1 MNSFLTFN
9 ALFFSGYTALHD
21 ACYYG
26 HEEIADEL
34 CRRGAK
40 VNCFDK
46 DGKTPLHVSF
56 TLRCVSTWPCLLP

>member
-1 MNSFLTFN
+1 MSL
-9 ALFFSGYTALHD
+9 LILQGYSALHD

-40 VNCFDK
+40 VSSFDK
-46 DGKTPLHVSF
+46 NGKTPLHVS
-56 TLRCVSTWPCLLP
+56 LRLHRCISLCVWF